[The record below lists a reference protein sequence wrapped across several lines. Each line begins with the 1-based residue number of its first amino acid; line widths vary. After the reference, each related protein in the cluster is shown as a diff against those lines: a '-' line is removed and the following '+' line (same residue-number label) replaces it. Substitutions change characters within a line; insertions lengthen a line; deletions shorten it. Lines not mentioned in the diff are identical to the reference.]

1 MTTKTSFFH
10 NKSFCNSYSFSTI
23 IADCVRIFGLQQDWQ
38 KLIIFYIG
46 SAKSEASVNFCGWFL
61 FASKVT
67 CILHHNHENL
77 ATINKDLQNLKIHKI
92 LSQSNWIEEYRHVQI
107 QIQYKYKYKYNR
119 HNPKYNWHNPNTI
132 DIIQIQLTY
141 SNYNWHNY
149 FWHNFLA
156 QGGEGWIIGNTFPA
170 II

>member
-1 MTTKTSFFH
+1 MPTKTSFFH

-92 LSQSNWIEEYRHVQI
+92 LSQSNWIEEYRQSYNSCAIFYNCETYLSRLRLIVKI
-107 QIQYKYKYKYNR
+107 QKHR
-119 HNPKYNWHNPNTI
+119 F
-132 DIIQIQLTY
+132 QLDVMLP
-141 SNYNWHNY
+141 WIP
-149 FWHNFLA
+149 FWKSIS
-156 QGGEGWIIGNTFPA
+156 QSVSV
-170 II
+170 